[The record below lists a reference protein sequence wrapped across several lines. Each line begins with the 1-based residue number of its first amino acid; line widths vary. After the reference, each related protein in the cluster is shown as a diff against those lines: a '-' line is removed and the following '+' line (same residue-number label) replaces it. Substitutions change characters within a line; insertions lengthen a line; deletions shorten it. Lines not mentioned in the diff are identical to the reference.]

1 VDTVARRNTSTG
13 KNQKTPSAA
22 PSARRRVVV
31 LVSLVAVLTF
41 TSALLLAIAPAPLN
55 PQATGSLLAVDTPQS
70 FDELF
75 DSPSVPIENKRWQY
89 IYIHQSA
96 TPSGNAETI
105 KGSDSMLA
113 DHFVIGNGDGCG
125 DGEVQI
131 GIRWKQQL
139 AAGRTSGAQ
148 WILPSCISICLVG
161 DFNEGRPTPTQQRQ
175 LVQLVTA
182 LQARLHVPGSRIF
195 FDPKP
200 ATPAGIGAY
209 FPARDF
215 RDQVL
220 P

>member
-1 VDTVARRNTSTG
+1 VI
-13 KNQKTPSAA
+13 
-22 PSARRRVVV
+22 V

-55 PQATGSLLAVDTPQS
+55 PQATGSLLAVDAPQS

-75 DSPSVPIENKRWQY
+75 ESTSVPIENNRWQY
-89 IYIHQSA
+89 IYIHHSA
-96 TPSGNAETI
+96 SPSGNADTL

-113 DHFVIGNGDGCG
+113 DHFVVGNGDGCG

-131 GIRWKQQL
+131 GVRWKQQL
-139 AAGRTSGAQ
+139 PPGRTSGAQ
-148 WILPSCISICLVG
+148 SILPSCISICIVG
-161 DFNEGRPTPTQQRQ
+161 DFNESRPTPTQQRQ

-182 LQARLHVPGSRIF
+182 LQSRLHVTGARIF
-195 FDPKP
+195 FDSN
-200 ATPAGIGAY
+200 ATTPAGIGTY

-215 RDQVL
+215 RSQVL

>member
-1 VDTVARRNTSTG
+1 
-13 KNQKTPSAA
+13 
-22 PSARRRVVV
+22 VVV

-55 PQATGSLLAVDTPQS
+55 PQATGSLLAVDSPQS

-75 DSPSVPIENKRWQY
+75 DSTSVPIDNNRWQY
-89 IYIHQSA
+89 IYIHHSA
-96 TPSGNAETI
+96 GPSGNAETLR
-105 KGSDSMLA
+105 GNDSMLA

-131 GIRWKQQL
+131 GVRWKQQL
-139 AAGRTSGAQ
+139 APGRTSGSQ
-148 WILPSCISICLVG
+148 WIVPSCISICIVG
-161 DFNEGRPTPTQQRQ
+161 DFNETRPTPTQQRQ
-175 LVQLVTA
+175 LAQLVTA
-182 LQARLHVPGSRIF
+182 LQSRLHVPGSRIF

-200 ATPAGIGAY
+200 TTPAGIGSY

-215 RDQVL
+215 RSQVL